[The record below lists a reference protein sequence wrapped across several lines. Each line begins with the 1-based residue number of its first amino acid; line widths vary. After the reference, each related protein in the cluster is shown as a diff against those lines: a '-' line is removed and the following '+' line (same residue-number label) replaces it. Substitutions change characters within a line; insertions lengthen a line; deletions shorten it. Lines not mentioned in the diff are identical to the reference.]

1 MARVSIALSVV
12 LMALMSVLARTA
24 RAEPPNQKAMPVYV
38 LSVLTEDADDQAD
51 ALTQALRARVR
62 QAPGLS
68 LLETQQSLETLTIAL
83 RCPPHPDA
91 PCLQRIGDQL
101 HADHYLWG
109 SLAKKR
115 GGQVEIEAHFWSRGR
130 PQLDATES
138 YSDNLKDPGDEA
150 LKAVATK
157 LVSELTGSPSG
168 GGSSS
173 GSGGGGGG
181 KTPSTGPGTL
191 VVHAGS
197 EGGTVSVDGV
207 EKGTLEE
214 GTARIELPEGSHTVT
229 VHVPGFKAPSLTT
242 TIKAGGEQEVSFAL
256 AAGSES
262 SGQSSSPEEP
272 GASKPFP
279 VRKVVGWSLVVA
291 GGLGAGAAIYG
302 LVSWV
307 GDKNDSDKQR
317 ANIPANVG
325 DACNVG
331 GPNPPPYMA
340 SATAACN
347 DSKDAQ
353 TNSTIAWVGG
363 LVALAAGGVGT
374 FLLLTDHEGDSPS
387 ARRAPAPAM
396 RVVALTPTIGPHQG
410 GLHLKVEF

>member
-1 MARVSIALSVV
+1 MALLSV
-12 LMALMSVLARTA
+12 LSRTA
-24 RAEPPNQKAMPVYV
+24 SAEPPNQKAMPIYV

-51 ALTQALRARVR
+51 ALTQALRTRVR
-62 QAPGLS
+62 LAPGLS

-109 SLAKKR
+109 SLKKR
-115 GGQVEIEAHFWSRGR
+115 GGQVEVEAHFWSRGR

-150 LKAVATK
+150 LKAVAAK

-181 KTPSTGPGTL
+181 KTPATGPGTL

-256 AAGSES
+256 APGSES
-262 SGQSSSPEEP
+262 SGAELLARRGLERRSRSPCTRSS
-272 GASKPFP
+272 A
-279 VRKVVGWSLVVA
+279 GWESA
-291 GGLGAGAAIYG
+291 WARHRGRRRRRGGGLGLGQERQRYAA
-302 LVSWV
+302 
-307 GDKNDSDKQR
+307 KQHPR
-317 ANIPANVG
+317 ERLGRVRRG
-325 DACNVG
+325 RVT
-331 GPNPPPYMA
+331 PPYFP
-340 SATAACN
+340 SAQQACN
-347 DSKDAQ
+347 DSNDAKDK
-353 TNSTIAWVGG
+353 STISWATGAG
-363 LVALAAGGVGT
+363 PRRRRRRRVA
-374 FLLLTDHEGDSPS
+374 SS
-387 ARRAPAPAM
+387 
-396 RVVALTPTIGPHQG
+396 
-410 GLHLKVEF
+410 